1 MLRTLEHFVHP
12 RPVTRKYPYEKRDLP
27 ERSRGLIAL
36 LLEPETS
43 IFKCESCLMCE
54 KACPPRAISISY
66 RFRDGFRKRPPL
78 APRASYYRIR
88 MVQTAP
94 YGDRRP
100 MSTAVTTI
108 PAEDER
114 VDLGPVRRILRE
126 TPEGADRLTRV
137 LYSTNAAYG
146 YLPWTAAELI
156 AAEFGKTM
164 TDLYTTAS
172 LLANFRGA
180 PPGRGTAVPRGGR
193 RYTGNVAIAGAW
205 PEASPAPAH
214 DKLREAE
221 VRHVVDAKEA
231 FIYLHPGATEARAAV
246 ERAIADHQDELGIAI
261 EVALGPGGFMGGE
274 ESALLAVL
282 ESRRAMARQRPP
294 YPASQGLNL
303 RPTLVSSIETLAWL
317 PLVVEEQVR
326 ASTKLVSVTGA
337 VSHPGVYE
345 VALGTSL
352 GDIVSEAGGTTAKLK
367 GLHVGGPTGGI
378 LNATRSDTR
387 FDFDDLRVAGAHMR
401 SAQVRAIPVGTCIVN
416 EAAKLFAYLARESC
430 AICVPCRVGTKR
442 VQGIL
447 EGMYSGLGR
456 DSDLP
461 WLDELGDHMERFSLC
476 GFGITAPS
484 ILRTTMREF
493 PDDYRI
499 HIQDMRCPEGSCTP
513 VRSRRY
519 ETMAQP

>member
-1 MLRTLEHFVHP
+1 MPARTAARILDGEA
-12 RPVTRKYPYEKRDLP
+12 RGALQRARSYLP
-27 ERSRGLIAL
+27 EQLIDAVEKSGLRGRGGAG
-36 LLEPETS
+36 
-43 IFKCESCLMCE
+43 
-54 KACPPRAISISY
+54 Y
-66 RFRDGFRKRPPL
+66 PL
-78 APRASYYRIR
+78 A
-88 MVQTAP
+88 
-94 YGDRRP
+94 
-100 MSTAVTTI
+100 
-108 PAEDER
+108 
-114 VDLGPVRRILRE
+114 
-126 TPEGADRLTRV
+126 
-137 LYSTNAAYG
+137 
-146 YLPWTAAELI
+146 
-156 AAEFGKTM
+156 
-164 TDLYTTAS
+164 
-172 LLANFRGA
+172 
-180 PPGRGTAVPRGGR
+180 
-193 RYTGNVAIAGAW
+193 
-205 PEASPAPAH
+205 
-214 DKLREAE
+214 DKLRA
-221 VRHVVDAKEA
+221 VRRNADGRQPYVVANGYDADPGSPLARTLLARNAATALRGIAIAAHAVDAKEA
-231 FIYLHPGATEARAAV
+231 FVYLHPGATEARAAV

-303 RPTLVSSIETLAWL
+303 RPTLISSIETLAWL

-387 FDFDDLRVAGAHMR
+387 FDFDDLRVAGTHMG

-513 VRSRRY
+513 VRSRGY